1 MLVGFAASS
10 RTQRQALL
18 FIYKLVTCKLRQTL
32 RKRKDIISKPK
43 ISSILIL
50 ILGGILGIVLGTVLV
65 LKGAEK
71 QILLI
76 LGIPFIGLGIYSIYW
91 IINFDILKIT
101 DRKLILKSITGITKK
116 TIPLAELQSY
126 TEIEKQNAQYKSEV
140 GYMKW
145 KDLTL
150 IGENFSY
157 KLSSTSYTNY
167 EELRNELI
175 KGLKRN
181 IKAEDKW
188 NNNNL
193 TYIGVGVILFGL
205 FIGLWFWN
213 ASEISSEKILSSII
227 SFAFIGYGIYL
238 ISKRGKASR

>member
-1 MLVGFAASS
+1 
-10 RTQRQALL
+10 
-18 FIYKLVTCKLRQTL
+18 L
-32 RKRKDIISKPK
+32 RKPKDIIAKPK
-43 ISSILIL
+43 ISTILIL
-50 ILGGILGIVLGTVLV
+50 ILGGTLGIVLGTILT
-65 LKGAEK
+65 LKGFEK
-71 QILLI
+71 QVLLI
-76 LGIPFIGLGIYSIYW
+76 LGIAFIGLGIYSIYW

-101 DRKLILKSITGITKK
+101 DGKLIFKSITGITKK
-116 TIPLAELQSY
+116 TIPLTEFQSY
-126 TEIEKQNAQYKSEV
+126 TEIEKQNAQYKSEF

-150 IGENFSY
+150 IGDNFTY

-167 EELRNELI
+167 EELRRELI

-181 IKAEDKW
+181 TKAEDKW

-213 ASEISSEKILSSII
+213 ASEIANEKNLSIII
-227 SFAFIGYGIYL
+227 SFGFIGYGIFL
-238 ISKRGKASR
+238 LNRRKKASR

>member
-1 MLVGFAASS
+1 
-10 RTQRQALL
+10 
-18 FIYKLVTCKLRQTL
+18 L
-32 RKRKDIISKPK
+32 RKPKDIIAKPK
-43 ISSILIL
+43 ISTILIL
-50 ILGGILGIVLGTVLV
+50 ILGGTLGIVLGTILT
-65 LKGAEK
+65 LKGFEK
-71 QILLI
+71 QVLLI

-101 DRKLILKSITGITKK
+101 DGKLIFKSITGITKK
-116 TIPLAELQSY
+116 TIPLTEFQSY

-150 IGENFSY
+150 IGNNFTY
-157 KLSSTSYTNY
+157 KLSSTNYTNY
-167 EELRNELI
+167 EELRRELI

-181 IKAEDKW
+181 TKAEDKW

-213 ASEISSEKILSSII
+213 ASEIANEKILSIII
-227 SFAFIGYGIYL
+227 SFGFIGYGIFL
-238 ISKRGKASR
+238 LNRRKKASR